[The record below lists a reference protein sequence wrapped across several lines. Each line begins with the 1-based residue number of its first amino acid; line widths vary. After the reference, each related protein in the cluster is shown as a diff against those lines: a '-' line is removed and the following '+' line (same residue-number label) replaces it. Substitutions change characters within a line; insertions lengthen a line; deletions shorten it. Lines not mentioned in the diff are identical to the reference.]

1 MKLFPQEQDPK
12 EMSFV
17 DHLEELRWN
26 IIRSVI
32 AILIFTIGAF
42 LSMDVIFHHIIL
54 APARPDFWT
63 YRTLCKIVTAAGQ
76 PQLCIDKI
84 NFTLQSR
91 SLSGQFT
98 MHLTS
103 AFVLGLVLAFPY
115 VFWEIWRVIKPGL
128 RIIEKKNSQGAVFYV
143 TLLFMLGVL
152 FGYYVVSPL
161 SIQFLANYQLSPQI
175 ENQFDVASYISTL
188 TTLTLSCGLMFQLPM
203 LVFVLTKIGIVT
215 PQFLRTFRRHS
226 IVVILII
233 AAIITPPDIMSQI
246 LVSLPLFLLYEIS
259 IWVSAL
265 EMSRKRRREAKENS
279 YNS

>member
-1 MKLFPQEQDPK
+1 
-12 EMSFV
+12 MSFV

-26 IIRSVI
+26 IIRSAI
-32 AILIFTIGAF
+32 AILVFTIAAF
-42 LSMDVIFHHIIL
+42 ATMDLIFHHVIL

-63 YRTLCKIVTAAGQ
+63 YRMLCKLVTWADQ

-103 AFVLGLVLAFPY
+103 AFVVGLVFAFPY
-115 VFWEIWRVIKPGL
+115 VFWEIWRFVKPGL
-128 RIIEKKNSQGAVFYV
+128 HLKEQKTSTGAVFYV
-143 TLLFMLGVL
+143 SLLFLLGIL
-152 FGYYVVSPL
+152 FGYFVVSPL
-161 SIQFLANYQLSPQI
+161 SIQFLANYQLSEQI

-203 LVFVLTKIGIVT
+203 IVFVLTKIGIVT
-215 PQFLRTFRRHS
+215 PEFLRNFRRHS

-233 AAIITPPDIMSQI
+233 AAIITPPDILSQV
-246 LVSLPLFLLYEIS
+246 LVSLPLFILYEIS
-259 IWVSAL
+259 IWVSAW
-265 EMSRKRRREAKENS
+265 EVRRIRKRMGIKS
-279 YNS
+279 

>member
-1 MKLFPQEQDPK
+1 LNLFPQDPK

-32 AILIFTIGAF
+32 AILVFSIAAF
-42 LSMDVIFHHIIL
+42 ASMNLIFHHIIL

-63 YRTLCKIVTAAGQ
+63 YRMLCKLVTYAGQ

-91 SLSGQFT
+91 SLSGQFS

-103 AFVLGLVLAFPY
+103 AFVVGMVLAFPY
-115 VFWEIWRVIKPGL
+115 VFWEIWRFIKPGL
-128 RIIEKKNSQGAVFYV
+128 HLKEQKTSTGAVFFV
-143 TLLFMLGVL
+143 SLLFMMGIL
-152 FGYYVVSPL
+152 FGYYIVSPL
-161 SIQFLANYQLSPQI
+161 SIQFLANYQLSEQI

-188 TTLTLSCGLMFQLPM
+188 TTLTFSCGLMFQLPM
-203 LVFVLTKIGIVT
+203 IMFVLTKIGIVT
-215 PQFLRTFRRHS
+215 PDFLRNFRRHA

-233 AAIITPPDIMSQI
+233 AAIITPPDVMSQI
-246 LVSLPLFLLYEIS
+246 LVSLPLFILYEVS
-259 IWVSAL
+259 IWVSAWEL
-265 EMSRKRRREAKENS
+265 RRIKKRLLVKN
-279 YNS
+279 N

>member
-1 MKLFPQEQDPK
+1 MNLFPQDPK

-32 AILIFTIGAF
+32 AILVFSIAAF
-42 LSMDVIFHHIIL
+42 ASMNLIFHHIIL

-63 YRTLCKIVTAAGQ
+63 YRMLCKLVTYAGQ

-91 SLSGQFT
+91 SLSGQFS

-103 AFVLGLVLAFPY
+103 AFVVGMVLAFPY
-115 VFWEIWRVIKPGL
+115 VFWEIWRFIKPGL
-128 RIIEKKNSQGAVFYV
+128 HLKEQKTSTGAVFFV
-143 TLLFMLGVL
+143 SLLFMMGIL
-152 FGYYVVSPL
+152 FGYYIVSPL
-161 SIQFLANYQLSPQI
+161 SIQFLANYQLSEQI

-188 TTLTLSCGLMFQLPM
+188 TTLTFSCGLMFQLPM
-203 LVFVLTKIGIVT
+203 IMFVLTKIGIVT
-215 PQFLRTFRRHS
+215 PDFLRNFRRHA

-233 AAIITPPDIMSQI
+233 AAIITPPDVMSQI
-246 LVSLPLFLLYEIS
+246 LVSLPLFILYEVS
-259 IWVSAL
+259 IWVSAWEL
-265 EMSRKRRREAKENS
+265 RRIKKRLLVKN
-279 YNS
+279 N

>member
-1 MKLFPQEQDPK
+1 MKLFPQETDPT

-26 IIRSVI
+26 IIRS
-32 AILIFTIGAF
+32 AISILVFSFVAFIF
-42 LSMDVIFHHIIL
+42 MNDIFHYIIL

-63 YRTLCKIVTAAGQ
+63 YRMLCDLVTYAGQ

-103 AFVLGLVLAFPY
+103 AFVVGLIAAFPY
-115 VFWEIWRVIKPGL
+115 VFWEIWRFVKPGL
-128 RIIEKKNSQGAVFYV
+128 HLTERQSSTGAVFYV
-143 TLLFMLGVL
+143 SLLFMLGIL
-152 FGYYVVSPL
+152 FGYFVVSPL
-161 SIQFLANYQLSPQI
+161 SIQFLANYQLSEQI

-188 TTLTLSCGLMFQLPM
+188 TTLTFSCGVMFQLPM
-203 LVFVLTKIGIVT
+203 IVFVLTKVGIVT
-215 PQFLRTFRRHS
+215 PDFLRNFRRHS

-233 AAIITPPDIMSQI
+233 AAIITPPDVLSQV
-246 LVSLPLFLLYEIS
+246 LVSLPLFVLYEIS
-259 IWVSAL
+259 IWVSAWEL
-265 EMSRKRRREAKENS
+265 KRKKKKLGYKGE
-279 YNS
+279 